1 MLLCSHWCRVKKLQ
15 NVIQSIFSL
24 FSWIFDQKN
33 TRMSI
38 IILKL
43 DQATQHQEEE
53 ESHQIVGKDKH
64 NMRPR
69 SHMTDHEHCQTEA

>member
-1 MLLCSHWCRVKKLQ
+1 
-15 NVIQSIFSL
+15 
-24 FSWIFDQKN
+24 
-33 TRMSI
+33 MSI
-38 IILKL
+38 IILKI